1 MLTEVKGGFAR
12 RNLGSVFSREQLDR
26 YGRQIVLPGVGA
38 AGQARLM
45 DSSVL
50 IVGAGGLGSPAALY
64 LAAAG
69 VGRLT
74 IVDDDTVTL
83 SNLQRQVLHDTAAI
97 GTPKT
102 ASAAAR
108 LKALNPNVEVREV
121 RSRLDAGN
129 AREIVRGHDVVIDGS
144 DSFETR
150 YALNEACYVERVP
163 LVHGALSQ
171 FDAQLSVFQA
181 YELESATPCY
191 RCVYP
196 QAPPP
201 EVAPSCAEVGVW
213 GPLTGITG
221 SLMASEALKLLLGMG
236 RPLRGRLLVL
246 NALDVESQEF
256 ELVRDPACPVC
267 GDRAPSA

>member
-1 MLTEVKGGFAR
+1 M
-12 RNLGSVFSREQLDR
+12 FSREQLHR

-38 AGQARLM
+38 AGQAKLM
-45 DSSVL
+45 ESSVL

-74 IVDDDTVTL
+74 IVDDDLVEL
-83 SNLQRQVLHDTAAI
+83 SNLQRQVLHDAAAI
-97 GTPKT
+97 GTHKT
-102 ASAAAR
+102 TSAAVR
-108 LKALNPNVEVREV
+108 LKALNPDVDVHEV

-129 AREIVRGHDVVIDGS
+129 ACEIVRGHDVVIDGS

-150 YALNEACYVERVP
+150 YALNKACYLEHVP
-163 LVHGALSQ
+163 LVYGALSQ

-181 YELESATPCY
+181 YEVEADTPCY

-196 QAPPP
+196 KAPPP

-213 GPLTGITG
+213 GPLAGIAG
-221 SLMASEALKLLLGMG
+221 SLMAGEALKVLLGMG

-246 NALDVESQEF
+246 NALGAESQEF

-267 GDRAPSA
+267 GDQAPAG